1 MKQSRK
7 ILLATVVASIFLVVL
22 LIATVATAQ
31 PDWSK
36 LTVLRDIEYVPG
48 GPTRSPT

>member
-1 MKQSRK
+1 MRNDACERNW
-7 ILLATVVASIFLVVL
+7 IGAAAATL

-31 PDWSK
+31 PDLSK